1 MGSVQLNVA
10 LVSDLVTCNPEGA
23 LAWRRDVIVEIGEV
37 ELVAPRVAVMAT
49 VYCVSCVV
57 FARLHTRVSEGVL
70 VHVSTMAPPVLRATT
85 EYEVIGFHAAV
96 VGALHVTRIPAPQ
109 P

>member
-23 LAWRRDVIVEIGEV
+23 LAWRRDVIVALGVV

-49 VYCVSCVV
+49 VY
-57 FARLHTRVSEGVL
+57 
-70 VHVSTMAPPVLRATT
+70 
-85 EYEVIGFHAAV
+85 
-96 VGALHVTRIPAPQ
+96 
-109 P
+109 